1 MRVYITNINGQSIQS
16 TAQLCQNTVT
26 DVAVSLGYRELGI
39 YCYQIHTDSESELS
53 KRLDGIVAG
62 LRHGDVVIFQT
73 PTWNTTEF
81 DEKLMNKLKL
91 YDIKIVLFIHDVVPL
106 MFSGNFYLMDRTIA
120 YYNKADVVVAPSQK
134 MIDKL
139 RDFGLN
145 VSKTVVQ
152 GMWDHPTQ
160 APMFPAGLKRE
171 IHFPGNPE
179 RFSFVKEWKYDIP
192 LKVYTCQNVEL
203 PQNVHKINYRPDEQL
218 LMEMSQGGFGL
229 VWMDDK
235 DKEYQS
241 LYCSYKLGSFLAA
254 GIPVI
259 VQEGIAN
266 QELIEN
272 NGLGW
277 IVKDVEEAIMKVKN
291 VNEDEYIELVK
302 NVRSFNPILRKGFF
316 TRRLLTESVFQAI
329 CD

>member
-1 MRVYITNINGQSIQS
+1 MRVYITNINGQSGQS

-26 DVAVSLGYRELGI
+26 DVAISLGYRELGI
-39 YCYQIHTDSESELS
+39 YCYQIHTDTESELS
-53 KRLDGIVAG
+53 KRLDGIVSG

-91 YDIKIVLFIHDVVPL
+91 YDIHDVVPL
-106 MFSGNFYLMDRTIA
+106 MFSGNFYLMDRTIS
-120 YYNKADVVVAPSQK
+120 YYNKADVIIAPSQR
-134 MIDKL
+134 MIDQL
-139 RDFGLN
+139 RKFGLN
-145 VSKTVVQ
+145 VSKTVIQ

-160 APMFPAGLKRE
+160 APMFSATLKKE

-179 RFSFVKEWKYDIP
+179 RFSFVKEWNYDIP
-192 LKVYTCQNVEL
+192 LKLYTWQSPDL
-203 PQNVHKINYRPDEQL
+203 PQNVHKMNYRPDEQL

-235 DKEYQS
+235 DMEYQS
-241 LYCSYKLGSFLAA
+241 LYCPYKLGSFLAA

-266 QELIEN
+266 QELIEK

-277 IVKDVEEAIMKVKN
+277 VVKNIEEAIVKIQN
-291 VNEDEYIELVK
+291 VTENEYAELVK
-302 NVRSFNPILRKGFF
+302 NVRRFNPILREGFF
-316 TRRLLTESVFQAI
+316 TRKLLTESVLKAM